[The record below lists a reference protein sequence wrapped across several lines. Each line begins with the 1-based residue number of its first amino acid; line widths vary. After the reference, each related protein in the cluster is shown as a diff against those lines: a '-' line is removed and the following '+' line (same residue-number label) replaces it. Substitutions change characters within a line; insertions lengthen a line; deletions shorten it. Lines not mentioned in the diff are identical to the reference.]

1 MSHSSGIGIRLYQND
16 GAGSLSDVTPAGLLG
31 TTGRMQAWADY
42 DNDGDQ
48 DLAFAGSG
56 GVFVYENQL
65 IESGG
70 TLSFIGIATLAGSWT
85 IVSWADFDNDG
96 DNDLYLGG
104 GSSASSL
111 FQNNLPDTV
120 SPFTDETVA
129 AGLSPGPT
137 GVEGVG
143 WADADND
150 GDSDVFVAN
159 CCGVS
164 DRLFINTL
172 AAPGSATFSNMIS
185 GSGLDAGGNNSA
197 SAAWGNH
204 DNDSDLDLYVGIGFF
219 TNNKLYRNEID
230 PSSTLSFVEV
240 GGALNAQ
247 RPVDG
252 GTATWADYDNDGDQ
266 DILGNGASN
275 EAWVLHQNQL
285 IETSGTPGFSD
296 ATAAVSLPSLS
307 RVRDVIFFD
316 MDRDADLDLLVLRA
330 GTSPIKLY
338 ENTNTGDNSIQ
349 VSLEGGD
356 SNRDGLG
363 ARLLIS
369 AGGVTQVRDSNRNTS
384 LGRQEARRI
393 HFGVGSATN
402 VESLEVSWPS
412 GCVQALNDLAVN
424 QVYDIVETCDDEGP
438 IVSDVVADPTP
449 PVEIGTAV
457 ELTANVDDSST
468 GGSPIASADYAI
480 DGGTAVSMTASDGT
494 FDAPAEGVTTII
506 PGLQTGASFPI
517 ER

>member
-1 MSHSSGIGIRLYQND
+1 
-16 GAGSLSDVTPAGLLG
+16 
-31 TTGRMQAWADY
+31 
-42 DNDGDQ
+42 
-48 DLAFAGSG
+48 
-56 GVFVYENQL
+56 
-65 IESGG
+65 
-70 TLSFIGIATLAGSWT
+70 
-85 IVSWADFDNDG
+85 
-96 DNDLYLGG
+96 
-104 GSSASSL
+104 
-111 FQNNLPDTV
+111 
-120 SPFTDETVA
+120 
-129 AGLSPGPT
+129 
-137 GVEGVG
+137 
-143 WADADND
+143 
-150 GDSDVFVAN
+150 
-159 CCGVS
+159 
-164 DRLFINTL
+164 
-172 AAPGSATFSNMIS
+172 
-185 GSGLDAGGNNSA
+185 
-197 SAAWGNH
+197 
-204 DNDSDLDLYVGIGFF
+204 
-219 TNNKLYRNEID
+219 
-230 PSSTLSFVEV
+230 
-240 GGALNAQ
+240 
-247 RPVDG
+247 
-252 GTATWADYDNDGDQ
+252 
-266 DILGNGASN
+266 
-275 EAWVLHQNQL
+275 
-285 IETSGTPGFSD
+285 
-296 ATAAVSLPSLS
+296 
-307 RVRDVIFFD
+307 

-349 VSLEGGD
+349 VSLEGVD

-506 PGLQTGASFPI
+506 PGLQTGVYEICVNGTDSAGNIGADECILLPVFDPDGGFVTGGGWVDSPSSADLENGASGKATFGFVSKYPPGHSTPDGNLEFRFKAGDI
-517 ER
+517 RFHSTSMDWLVVTGEPRAMFRGDGLLNGESTCKFEVDAWDESFSGEDGFGLKLFACGPGADVNRYDLPATTLGGGSIKILQN

>member
-1 MSHSSGIGIRLYQND
+1 M
-16 GAGSLSDVTPAGLLG
+16 
-31 TTGRMQAWADY
+31 
-42 DNDGDQ
+42 
-48 DLAFAGSG
+48 
-56 GVFVYENQL
+56 
-65 IESGG
+65 
-70 TLSFIGIATLAGSWT
+70 
-85 IVSWADFDNDG
+85 
-96 DNDLYLGG
+96 
-104 GSSASSL
+104 
-111 FQNNLPDTV
+111 
-120 SPFTDETVA
+120 
-129 AGLSPGPT
+129 
-137 GVEGVG
+137 
-143 WADADND
+143 
-150 GDSDVFVAN
+150 
-159 CCGVS
+159 
-164 DRLFINTL
+164 
-172 AAPGSATFSNMIS
+172 
-185 GSGLDAGGNNSA
+185 
-197 SAAWGNH
+197 
-204 DNDSDLDLYVGIGFF
+204 
-219 TNNKLYRNEID
+219 
-230 PSSTLSFVEV
+230 SFVEV

-349 VSLEGGD
+349 VSLEGVD

-402 VESLEVSWPS
+402 VESLELSWPS

-506 PGLQTGASFPI
+506 PGLQTGVYEICVNGTDSASNIGADECILLPVFDPDGGFVTGGGWVDSPSSADREKGASGKATFGFVSKYPPGQSTPDGNLEFRFKAGDI
-517 ER
+517 RFHSTSMDWLVVTGEPRAMFRAMVCSTARVPASLRWTPGTSRSPGRTASV